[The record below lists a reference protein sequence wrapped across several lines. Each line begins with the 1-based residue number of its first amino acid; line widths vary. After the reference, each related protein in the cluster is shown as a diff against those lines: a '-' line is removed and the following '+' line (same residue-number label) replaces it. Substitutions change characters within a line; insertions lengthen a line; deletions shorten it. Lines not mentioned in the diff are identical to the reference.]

1 MSLISHILVA
11 LLYVSAFVFYIRS
24 KKICTFLY
32 AIAASIQLVLT
43 GLCLHNETYIVCIAW
58 STVDLLLFGYI
69 MLSHKTIKLP
79 SLIIVQI
86 IFAILWGCFFVI
98 TL

>member
-1 MSLISHILVA
+1 MNLISHILVA

-43 GLCLHNETYIVCIAW
+43 GLCLHNGTYLVCIAW
-58 STVDLLLFGYI
+58 STVDLLLFGYYI
-69 MLSHKTIKLP
+69 ISQKIIKLP
-79 SLIIVQI
+79 SLVIIQI
-86 IFAILWGCFFVI
+86 IFAILWGYFFVI

>member
-1 MSLISHILVA
+1 MLVR
-11 LLYVSAFVFYIRS
+11 LFFTFVQKKYVLF
-24 KKICTFLY
+24 CM
-32 AIAASIQLVLT
+32 QLQHQ
-43 GLCLHNETYIVCIAW
+43 LCLHNETYIVCIAW

-86 IFAILWGCFFVI
+86 IFAILWGYFFVI